1 MTKMKRRDFLKHTA
15 LAAAVFGLA
24 DGTNAAGA
32 PGVSIVL
39 DPADAVASAAPSV
52 WAAAQLESALTARG
66 VVVRRRERLDQSAG
80 DFAVFVAGS
89 QSSAAREI
97 LERLHLQLSDTPES
111 LCIARASAASAPAKG
126 APLVLACGNDA
137 RGLVYAQLGLADRVT
152 HATDPMAAL
161 TVDAPIIERPAN
173 SVRSV
178 IRCFESDVEDKSW
191 FYDREMWPSY
201 FSMLAAQRFNRFNF
215 YTGLGYNLPRN
226 LTDVYFY
233 FPYPFLVSVP
243 GYDVRAVPLPD
254 AERDRN
260 LDTLRFIGEEATNR
274 GIDFHIGLWTHAYK
288 WTTSPNANYTI
299 QGLTPETH
307 AAYCRDALTTLLKAC
322 PTISGVTFRIHGE
335 SGIPEGSYDFWQTVF
350 DGAVRSGRRIEIDM
364 HAKGMDQKTI
374 DVALATG
381 LPVTISPKFWA
392 EHLGLGYHQAAIHEM
407 ELPGPPPAGSLNPGS
422 FFQTMAVSN
431 GQRRFLRY
439 SYGDLLKEK
448 RPYTVLYRVWPG
460 TQRTLLWGDPQTAA
474 AYGRQSSF
482 CGGIGAEVFE
492 PLSFKGRMGSGLPGG
507 RCAYADLELTP
518 EYDWQKYLHQYRLWG
533 RLLYNPDSDP
543 EVWRRSLRH
552 SLGAPAPAAE
562 AALARAS
569 RILPLLLSAHGPS
582 RSNNNYWPEMYT
594 NMAIVD
600 ATRKNPYS
608 DTPEP
613 KRFGTV
619 SPCDPQMFLGVDD
632 CAAEIL
638 SSAPRSGKYS
648 PLEVAQWME
657 DFALSAEKQLAQAET
672 LARGSATS
680 VQSSLEFSRLSADV
694 AIQSGLGH
702 FFASKFRSAVLWSI
716 YDRTGDASALQEALK
731 SYRVARA
738 AWAAAAE
745 CASGLYVSDVT
756 YGPDPQVRGHWLDRL
771 PAIDD
776 DIADMEKRAQQ
787 SQSAA
792 APPPS
797 QPGVS
802 ALAAIAEVL
811 ARPRRVQQPCRHTP
825 SANFRPG
832 TPLAIELAVAAANA
846 APPSLTARLQYR
858 HVNQAELWIAAP
870 MRFQS
875 GRYVATIPADYTQ
888 SPYPLQYYF
897 ELHSKSEGA
906 SLYPGLS
913 APNLS
918 NQPYYV
924 VRQS

>member
-1 MTKMKRRDFLKHTA
+1 MKKMKRREFLKHAA
-15 LAAAVFGLA
+15 LAAAALGVSDRTVAA
-24 DGTNAAGA
+24 DV
-32 PGVSIVL
+32 PGVSIVI
-39 DPADAVASAAPSV
+39 DPADSVASAGPSA

-66 VVVRRRERLDQSAG
+66 VAVRRRERLDQSAG
-80 DFAVFVAGS
+80 DFAILVAGS
-89 QSSAAREI
+89 QAPAAREI
-97 LERLHLQLSDTPES
+97 LERLRLQVPES
-111 LCIARASAASAPAKG
+111 PEALCLAQTSAARAPAHGK
-126 APLVLACGNDA
+126 PLLLACGNDA
-137 RGLVYAQLGLADRVT
+137 RGLVYSQLELADRVSQ
-152 HATDPMAAL
+152 ASDPIAAL
-161 TVDAPIIERPAN
+161 AIQAPIVERPAN
-173 SVRSV
+173 AVRSV
-178 IRCFESDVEDKSW
+178 MRCFESDVEDKSW
-191 FYDREMWPSY
+191 FYDRAMWQAY
-201 FSMLAAQRFNRFNF
+201 FSMLVAQRFNRFSL
-215 YTGLGYNLPRN
+215 TLGLGYNLSRN

-260 LDTLRFIGEEATNR
+260 LDIVRFIGDEAAKR
-274 GIDFHIGLWTHAYK
+274 GIDFRIGIWTHAYQ
-288 WTTSPNANYTI
+288 WITSPNANYTI
-299 QGLTPETH
+299 EGLTPETH

-350 DGAVRSGRRIEIDM
+350 DGAVRSGRRVEIDM

-392 EHLGLGYHQAAIHEM
+392 EHLGLGYHEAAIHEM

-431 GQRRFLRY
+431 GERRFLRY

-460 TQRTLLWGDPQTAA
+460 TQRTLLWGDPQMAA
-474 AYGRQSSF
+474 AYGRHSSF
-482 CGGIGAEVFE
+482 CGGVGAEVFE

-507 RCAYADLELTP
+507 RCAYADRALNP
-518 EYDWQKYLHQYRLWG
+518 EYDWQKYLCQYRLWG

-543 EVWRRSLRH
+543 EVWRRELRH
-552 SLGAPAPAAE
+552 TLGAPALAAE
-562 AALARAS
+562 SALASAS
-569 RILPLLLSAHGPS
+569 RILPLLLSSHGPS

-594 NMAIVD
+594 NMPIVD

-638 SSAPRSGKYS
+638 GSAQRSGKYS

-657 DFALSAEKQLAQAET
+657 DFALTAEKQLAQAQA
-672 LARGSATS
+672 LSRRGAAS
-680 VQSSLEFSRLSADV
+680 VQANLEFRRLSTDA
-694 AIQSGLGH
+694 AIQCGLGH
-702 FFASKFRSAVLWSI
+702 FFAAKFRSAVLWSI
-716 YDRTGDASALQEALK
+716 YDRSGDASALDAALK
-731 SYRVARA
+731 FYRA
-738 AWAAAAE
+738 ARDAWAGLAE
-745 CASGLYVSDVT
+745 RASGIYVSDVT
-756 YGPDPQVRGHWLDRL
+756 YGPDPQVRGHWLNRL

-787 SQSAA
+787 LQSGAA
-792 APPPS
+792 APSP
-797 QPGVS
+797 QLATQS
-802 ALAAIAEVL
+802 ASLAVTEAL
-811 ARPRRVQQPCRHTP
+811 ARPRRAQFPCRHAP
-825 SANFRPG
+825 SANFHPG
-832 TPLAIELAVAAANA
+832 APLAIALAVSHA
-846 APPSLTARLQYR
+846 APESLTARLQYR

-870 MRFQS
+870 MQYQA
-875 GRYVATIPADYTQ
+875 GRYLATIPGDYTQ

-897 ELHSKSEGA
+897 ELHSKTEGA

-913 APNLS
+913 APSLS

-924 VRQS
+924 VRQA